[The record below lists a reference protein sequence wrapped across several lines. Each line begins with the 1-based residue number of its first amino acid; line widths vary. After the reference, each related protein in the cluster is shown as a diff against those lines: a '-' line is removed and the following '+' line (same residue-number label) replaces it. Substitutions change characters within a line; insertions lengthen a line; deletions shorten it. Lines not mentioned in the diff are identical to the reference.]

1 MNKINKLFGLILQ
14 THSPLGKLNLPPNTC
29 MPSSEKITMNR
40 KSRSRRLAI
49 ARIELIRE
57 ATRFRKD
64 VQYLRRV
71 KKLEKSFN
79 RLKI

>member
-1 MNKINKLFGLILQ
+1 
-14 THSPLGKLNLPPNTC
+14 

-40 KSRSRRLAI
+40 KSRSKRLAI

-64 VQYLRRV
+64 VQYLEKRKRR
-71 KKLEKSFN
+71 N
-79 RLKI
+79 RLIV